1 MTESDRMDDDA
12 YILSSKMTSFLG
24 WAEAEQPPEDDP
36 AEAFHEASKNLPGL
50 QPRISDA
57 GLDVAMDPT
66 VGVPG
71 ATVSRSVKRNLALPT
86 IALPEPEY
94 LSMSVGEAI
103 CQRRSRRHF
112 AAHPLSL
119 LDLAT
124 LLHGAYGVTAERK
137 IPVGR
142 QRFRSVPSGGALYP
156 LEIYPVVK
164 NVEGV
169 QQGLYHYDPFR
180 HLLEEIRTDDAERA
194 LRDLLVELPNLPD
207 IPATCGVVLFVAGIF
222 WRTRFKYALRGYRW
236 VLIEAGHVGQN
247 LALAAESRGLGLF
260 SNGGF
265 WDRKVDAYLGL
276 DGVNESVV
284 YSLVAGSAAD
294 GESEAE
300 DGESS
305 FS

>member
-1 MTESDRMDDDA
+1 MEDDT

-24 WAEAEQPPEDDP
+24 WPEAEQVPEDDP
-36 AEAFHEASKNLPGL
+36 AEAFHEASKNLPGV
-50 QPRISDA
+50 QPRVSDA
-57 GLDVAMDPT
+57 GLDVALDPT

-71 ATVSRSVKRNLALPT
+71 ATVSRSVKRNLALST
-86 IALPEPEY
+86 IALPAPEY
-94 LSMSVGEAI
+94 PAMSIGEAI
-103 CQRRSRRHF
+103 GHRRSRRHF
-112 AAHPLSL
+112 APHPLSL

-124 LLHGAYGVTAERK
+124 LLHAAYGVTAERE

-156 LEIYPVVK
+156 LEIYPLVK

-169 QQGLYHYDPFR
+169 PQGLYHFDPFR

-207 IPATCGVVLFVAGIF
+207 IPATCGVVFFIAGIF

-236 VLIEAGHVGQN
+236 VLIEAGHLGQN

-260 SNGGF
+260 PNGGF

-284 YSLVAGSAAD
+284 YSLVAGSAGNAQP
-294 GESEAE
+294 EAE
-300 DGESS
+300 GESS
-305 FS
+305 SFS